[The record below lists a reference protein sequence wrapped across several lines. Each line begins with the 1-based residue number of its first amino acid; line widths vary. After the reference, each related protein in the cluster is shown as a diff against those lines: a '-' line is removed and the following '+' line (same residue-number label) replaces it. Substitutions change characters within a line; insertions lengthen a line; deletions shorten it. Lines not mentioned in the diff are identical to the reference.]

1 MGNTK
6 PEPARG
12 GRHHQVWAG
21 FPPVRPLA
29 CLLMSSALL
38 FGLPAAHAQE
48 DPKPGGGAP
57 APLAEEIE
65 EAERK
70 ENTSEQGLPGEIG
83 AHVALTSNYID
94 RGITQSSNDPAI
106 QGSLEYS
113 AGTGLGNTRA
123 YIGTWSSSVDL
134 EGDRSTAHVE
144 IDALFGIRG
153 EIDDFSWDV
162 GGAYFYYPGTRSA
175 DNFDY
180 WEIPV
185 VLGYQVSD
193 QCALELTNLFSP
205 ENQFNTGLAN
215 YIIGL
220 GYYDIPVPYVSLQ
233 LFGGL
238 GYQYIEDDFN
248 GTDWRLGATVTVK
261 SVDFTVAYN
270 DTNYRARECGNNQCD
285 AKVSFTVGMEF

>member
-1 MGNTK
+1 MQRAA
-6 PEPARG
+6 EHASR
-12 GRHHQVWAG
+12 QS
-21 FPPVRPLA
+21 
-29 CLLMSSALL
+29 CLTLIRALTLSALI
-38 FGLPAAHAQE
+38 AAPLGAAAQGTKVE
-48 DPKPGGGAP
+48 DAAP
-57 APLAEEIE
+57 APGAGAGETGPGEP
-65 EAERK
+65 EAEQDADLAT
-70 ENTSEQGLPGEIG
+70 EDEDWLPGEVG
-83 AHVALTSNYID
+83 GHVALTSNYID

-113 AGTGLGNTRA
+113 VGTGLGNTRA

-134 EGDRSTAHVE
+134 EGDRSTANVE

-193 QCALELTNLFSP
+193 QLALELTNLFSP
-205 ENQFNTGLAN
+205 ENQFNTGLAS

-220 GYYDIPVPYVSLQ
+220 AYYDIPVPYVGLQ

-248 GTDWRLGATVTVK
+248 GTDWRLGATVNVK
-261 SVDFTVAYN
+261 GVDFTVAYT
-270 DTNYRARECGNNQCD
+270 DTDYRARECGNNQCN

>member
-1 MGNTK
+1 MRRP
-6 PEPARG
+6 PEHAS
-12 GRHHQVWAG
+12 HQ
-21 FPPVRPLA
+21 A
-29 CLLMSSALL
+29 CLTLIRALTLSALIASPL
-38 FGLPAAHAQE
+38 GAAAQGTKVE
-48 DPKPGGGAP
+48 DAAP
-57 APLAEEIE
+57 APGAGAGETGAGEPGAEQDADVATEDE
-65 EAERK
+65 DW
-70 ENTSEQGLPGEIG
+70 LPGEVG
-83 AHVALTSNYID
+83 GHVALTSNYID

-113 AGTGLGNTRA
+113 VGTGLGNTRA

-134 EGDRSTAHVE
+134 EGDRSTANVE

-185 VLGYQVSD
+185 VLGYQVND
-193 QCALELTNLFSP
+193 QLALELTNLFSP

-220 GYYDIPVPYVSLQ
+220 AYYDIPVPYVGLQ

-248 GTDWRLGATVTVK
+248 GTDWRLGATVNVK
-261 SVDFTVAYN
+261 GVDFTVAYT
-270 DTNYRARECGNNQCD
+270 DTDYRARECGNNQCN

>member
-1 MGNTK
+1 MRRP
-6 PEPARG
+6 PERAPRE
-12 GRHHQVWAG
+12 
-21 FPPVRPLA
+21 A
-29 CLLMSSALL
+29 CLTLIRALTLSALI
-38 FGLPAAHAQE
+38 AAPLGAAAQGTKVE
-48 DPKPGGGAP
+48 DAAP
-57 APLAEEIE
+57 APGAGEPGPGER
-65 EAERK
+65 EAEQDADLA
-70 ENTSEQGLPGEIG
+70 SEDEDWLPGEVG
-83 AHVALTSNYID
+83 GHVALTSNYID

-113 AGTGLGNTRA
+113 VGTGLGNTRA
-123 YIGTWSSSVDL
+123 YIGTWSSSVNL
-134 EGDRSTAHVE
+134 EGERSTANVE

-193 QCALELTNLFSP
+193 QLALELTNLFSP

-220 GYYDIPVPYVSLQ
+220 AYYDIPVPYVGLQ

-248 GTDWRLGATVTVK
+248 GTDWRLGATVNVK
-261 SVDFTVAYN
+261 GVDFTVAYT
-270 DTNYRARECGNNQCD
+270 DTDYRARECGNNQCN

>member
-1 MGNTK
+1 MRRRRQR
-6 PEPARG
+6 ARNL
-12 GRHHQVWAG
+12 
-21 FPPVRPLA
+21 PST
-29 CLLMSSALL
+29 SSLKTAALL
-38 FGLPAAHAQE
+38 LTSCAFLLAPVAAGAQTAT
-48 DPKPGGGAP
+48 PGTSAP
-57 APLAEEIE
+57 EPLAEEIE
-65 EAERK
+65 ETEEKEAAAEA
-70 ENTSEQGLPGEIG
+70 EDWLPGVVG
-83 AHVALTSNYID
+83 GHVALTSNYVD

-113 AGTGLGNTRA
+113 VGTGLGNTRA

-134 EGDRSTAHVE
+134 EGDRSTANVE

-153 EIDDFSWDV
+153 EVDDFSWDV

-185 VLGYQVSD
+185 VLGYQATD
-193 QCALELTNLFSP
+193 QLALELTNLFSP

-215 YIIGL
+215 YVVGL
-220 GYYDIPVPYVSLQ
+220 AYYDIPVPYVGLQ
-233 LFGGL
+233 LFGGV

-248 GTDWRLGATVTVK
+248 GTDWRLGATVNVK
-261 SVDFTVAYN
+261 GVEFTVAYT
-270 DTNYRARECGNNQCD
+270 DTDYRARECGNNQCN

>member
-1 MGNTK
+1 MRRP
-6 PEPARG
+6 PERAPRE
-12 GRHHQVWAG
+12 
-21 FPPVRPLA
+21 A
-29 CLLMSSALL
+29 CLTLIRALTLSALI
-38 FGLPAAHAQE
+38 AAPLGAAAQGTKVE
-48 DPKPGGGAP
+48 DAAP
-57 APLAEEIE
+57 APGAGDAGPGER
-65 EAERK
+65 EAEQ
-70 ENTSEQGLPGEIG
+70 EADLATEDADWLPGEVG
-83 AHVALTSNYID
+83 GHVALTSNYID

-113 AGTGLGNTRA
+113 VGTGLGNTRA
-123 YIGTWSSSVDL
+123 YIGTWSSSVNL
-134 EGDRSTAHVE
+134 EGERSTANVE

-153 EIDDFSWDV
+153 EIDAFSWDV
-162 GGAYFYYPGTRSA
+162 GGTYFYYPGTRSA

-193 QCALELTNLFSP
+193 QLALELTNLFSP
-205 ENQFNTGLAN
+205 ENQFNTGFAN

-220 GYYDIPVPYVSLQ
+220 AYYDIPLPYVGLQ

-248 GTDWRLGATVTVK
+248 GTDWRLGATVNVK
-261 SVDFTVAYN
+261 GVDFTVAYT
-270 DTNYRARECGNNQCD
+270 DTDYRARECGNNQCN